1 MIGWVSEVNALMNAL
16 LASAL
21 NFCASSLS
29 CSVTSFVSDKLRDES
44 VGDGAEDG
52 GVEPVSPGED
62 GVELE
67 APLLIISIS

>member
-1 MIGWVSEVNALMNAL
+1 MIEWTGKDDAQMNAL

-21 NFCASSLS
+21 SFCDSSLS
-29 CSVTSFVSDKLRDES
+29 CSVTSFISDKLRDAS

-62 GVELE
+62 GVEFE
-67 APLLIISIS
+67 ASLIITSIS